1 MIFTRSLHTNGRKKG
16 PKGDYQ
22 MRICTTCGTTNS
34 EGVKVCKNCGSAIKI
49 VNSVVVRTH
58 YQRNKAPKQVIT
70 EPSDFNP
77 VQHLQKT
84 TIPQNP
90 PLQSIT
96 PNNSNLEYKFHS
108 PNQNHSNQPLQSI
121 PPTPVENLSIPQP
134 IRPKGKNKG
143 PITTKSIISEE
154 KNPIIL
160 SGNTIT
166 DSDLKVIPQNYP
178 VNQNYPIQPVSVP
191 RVGAANSP
199 SSQITTNPTHP
210 IMAFSSQS
218 MQSQQI
224 EQEMTHVMSA
234 LKGTSTV
241 RMEPEVTPQKEATN
255 LTIPNSLNDI
265 LINLTQLD
273 ANIEASALVN
283 LNGEI
288 IASAISERFDEFL
301 ISTITNTLG
310 TISQDVIAS
319 LESGDLKFI
328 SIFATKGILFL
339 SPIMKNVFLVL
350 YTSSDAKIGL
360 INLARMV
367 VKKKIELFYAKLNLQ
382 KSPV

>member
-1 MIFTRSLHTNGRKKG
+1 
-16 PKGDYQ
+16 

-34 EGVKVCKNCGSAIKI
+34 EGVKICKNCGSTIKI
-49 VNSVVVRTH
+49 VNSVVVRTS
-58 YQRNKAPKQVIT
+58 YRKNRAKKKVNA

-84 TIPQNP
+84 TTPQNT
-90 PLQSIT
+90 PLKSIT

-108 PNQNHSNQPLQSI
+108 PSQNHSNQPLQSI

-134 IRPKGKNKG
+134 IRPRRRKANHVA
-143 PITTKSIISEE
+143 PTPPISEE
-154 KNPIIL
+154 KSPIVL

-166 DSDLKVIPQNYP
+166 GNDLKAIPQNSP
-178 VNQNYPIQPVSVP
+178 TVQNQPIQPVSVP
-191 RVGAANSP
+191 RVGAARSNPSQDATSSP
-199 SSQITTNPTHP
+199 HP
-210 IMAFSSQS
+210 IIAFSSQS
-218 MQSQQI
+218 VQSQQI
-224 EQEMTHVMSA
+224 EQEMAHVMSA
-234 LKGTSTV
+234 LKGT
-241 RMEPEVTPQKEATN
+241 PTPRIPTKAAPQEESNN

-288 IASAISERFDEFL
+288 IAAAISERIDEFL

-350 YTSSDAKIGL
+350 YTSSDAKMGL

-367 VKKKIELFYAKLNLQ
+367 VKKKIELFYAKQNLQ